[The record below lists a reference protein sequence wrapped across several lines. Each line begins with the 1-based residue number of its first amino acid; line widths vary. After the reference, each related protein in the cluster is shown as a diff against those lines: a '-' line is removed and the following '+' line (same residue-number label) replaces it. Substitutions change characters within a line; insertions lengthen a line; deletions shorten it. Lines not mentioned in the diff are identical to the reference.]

1 MQTKLTLRLDD
12 GLIFRAKEYARNA
25 GKSLSQVV
33 AEYFAAIALPAAPTF
48 EPTPAVS
55 RLRGVLKGSR
65 AGNESDYMD
74 YLEKKHR

>member
-33 AEYFAAIALPAAPTF
+33 AEYFAAIASPASPTF
-48 EPTPAVS
+48 EPTPTVS
-55 RLRGVLKGSR
+55 RLRGILKVGG
-65 AGNESDYMD
+65 AGDESDYLA